1 LVIRV
6 QTRDNEPVDKAL
18 RRLRKLCNN
27 EGLTRTTKA
36 KAYFE
41 KPSERRRREARER
54 IKAIRLACRAKAN
67 DAQKLMNRR
76 RKARKSARNQAAS
89 QSAEADTKAA
99 EAKPNERA
107 AAPADATPVAAAAP
121 AAAAAPVA
129 AAEPVAA
136 APEAAP
142 TPAPEG
148 GDAPA

>member
-27 EGLTRTTKA
+27 EGLTRIAKA

-54 IKAIRLACRAKAN
+54 LKSIRLSCRAKEA

-76 RKARKSARNQAAS
+76 RKARRNNRGGPEGAGDRSDRPERGGERSDRPERSSAPRRPSESHAA
-89 QSAEADTKAA
+89 
-99 EAKPNERA
+99 PRRA
-107 AAPADATPVAAAAP
+107 APDAAATTP
-121 AAAAAPVA
+121 
-129 AAEPVAA
+129 AAEPVRRQ
-136 APEAAP
+136 
-142 TPAPEG
+142 
-148 GDAPA
+148 D

>member
-27 EGLTRTTKA
+27 EGLTRITKS

-54 IKAIRLACRAKAN
+54 IKSIRLACRAKEA

-76 RKARKSARNQAAS
+76 RKSRKGR
-89 QSAEADTKAA
+89 
-99 EAKPNERA
+99 
-107 AAPADATPVAAAAP
+107 
-121 AAAAAPVA
+121 
-129 AAEPVAA
+129 
-136 APEAAP
+136 
-142 TPAPEG
+142 PAPGGAEGSPAEG
-148 GDAPA
+148 GAERGPSPRRRSTEPAGVGADSGS

>member
-27 EGLTRTTKA
+27 EGLTRVTKS

-54 IKAIRLACRAKAN
+54 LKSIRLACRAKEN

-76 RKARKSARNQAAS
+76 RKARKTARGGPRGDREGAPGEMEPRGGMGPREPRGDRGRGPRPAS
-89 QSAEADTKAA
+89 
-99 EAKPNERA
+99 
-107 AAPADATPVAAAAP
+107 AAPAPRRPV
-121 AAAAAPVA
+121 
-129 AAEPVAA
+129 
-136 APEAAP
+136 
-142 TPAPEG
+142 
-148 GDAPA
+148 GDAPAPA